1 MGLGTFQGF
10 KRLSNDCFVQLNDD
24 DFHRLQRA
32 VVSIGFDV
40 MDFCDS
46 HNIEYMLIGGSC
58 IGAVRHQ
65 GIIPWD
71 DDVDLGMTR
80 RDFER
85 FRTLFP
91 GDMSD
96 KYNLQTPEDTAGHC
110 TFLSQVR
117 VKGTTLR
124 GRDDFVGEFGIPVDI
139 FIIENTY
146 DNVVARNLH
155 GFACM
160 ALGYL
165 QSARKFAEY
174 PDHYRRL
181 TRGNEE
187 MTRAT
192 KIKIRIG
199 SLLKFAS
206 LASWSSLTNK
216 VFKMCKNDNSKYVTL
231 PADTKHFF
239 GELQPREV
247 FVPVSYATF
256 EGRKVKIPHD
266 YHAYLTKAQGADYM
280 TPPAE
285 AERERHLALELDFGT
300 FKA

>member
-1 MGLGTFQGF
+1 MKLSTFQGF
-10 KRLSNDCFVQLNDD
+10 KHLDNPDFVQLDD
-24 DFHRLQRA
+24 EAFFRLQRVGIA
-32 VVSIGFDV
+32 IGFDV
-40 MDFCDS
+40 MDFCDR
-46 HNIEYMLIGGSC
+46 HDIDYVLMGGSC
-58 IGAVRHQ
+58 IGAVRHE

-71 DDVDLGMTR
+71 DDVDLGMLR
-80 RDFER
+80 KDFEK
-85 FRTLFP
+85 FRRLFP
-91 GDMSD
+91 REMSE
-96 KYNLQTPEDTAGHC
+96 KYDLQTPEDTVGHF

-117 VKGTTLR
+117 ARGTTLR

-146 DNVVARNLH
+146 DNILARSLH

-174 PDHYRRL
+174 PSHYRRL
-181 TRGNEE
+181 TRGNAE

-192 KIKIRIG
+192 QIKIGIG
-199 SLLKFAS
+199 RLLKFAS

-216 VFKMCKNDNSKYVTL
+216 VFKLCKNDKSKYVTL

-247 FVPVSYATF
+247 FVPVSYAMF
-256 EGRKVKIPHD
+256 EGRRVKIPHD

-285 AERERHLALELDFGT
+285 AERERHLALELDFGSYG
-300 FKA
+300 K